1 MGANR
6 MAETIQKPD
15 ANPALAALLAVFFDL
30 GHIVVNGQQ
39 RKWVVTTLL
48 VHAGFVLCCVP
59 GIVLRILS
67 VIDAYQ
73 TAERLMAGESLS
85 ENEYTLPALFKI
97 VKLVDATATCA
108 GA

>member
-1 MGANR
+1 
-6 MAETIQKPD
+6 MAETNPKPD
-15 ANPALAALLAVFFDL
+15 ANPALAALLSVLFDL

-39 RKWVVTTLL
+39 RKWLVTTLL

-67 VIDAYQ
+67 MIDAYQ
-73 TAERLMAGESLS
+73 TAERLQAGESLS

-108 GA
+108 RA